1 MFNKQEIEFIK
12 KLLSIEYDR
21 LGEVEVE
28 LQMELI
34 RDISKEGI
42 KNIRNIIKSIEIK
55 LEEMRNENKKIN

>member
-28 LQMELI
+28 LRMELI